1 MEMNREGSV
10 LIVSSFLFHRVLKCS
25 QYSSLLAM
33 IFVSIF
39 FTGCGT
45 LRNSRGWGQDVT
57 FKVELKGVSRAAYHA
72 LFDLQTLIPTAGAL
86 VFAINDF
93 DKKVSNWAGD
103 HHPIFGSKDNAD
115 KASDYLLIPLYAET
129 CLTAFVTP
137 SGDDPKNWAYWKM
150 KGIAVEGLAIG
161 ATAEVTTL
169 LKEVTNR
176 NRPDR
181 ISDKSFPSGHSSGA
195 FANAT
200 LSNRNLNVI
209 SLPKEVRLPVQVGNI
224 LLATSVAW
232 ARVEAKKHYPS
243 DVLAGAALGHFIS
256 AFVHDAFVGLPKDNK
271 FSITIF
277 PLKRGAMAEL
287 YVTF

>member
-1 MEMNREGSV
+1 MKRERSV
-10 LIVSSFLFHRVLKCS
+10 LIVSSFLFHRGLKCS
-25 QYSSLLAM
+25 QLSVLLAL
-33 IFVSIF
+33 IFIPIF
-39 FTGCGT
+39 LAGCGT
-45 LRNSRGWGQDVT
+45 LRNNRGWGQDVT
-57 FKVELKGVSRAAYHA
+57 FKLELKGISRAAYHA

-93 DKKVSNWAGD
+93 DKKVSNWASD
-103 HHPIFGSKDNAD
+103 HHPIFGSKDNAL

-129 CLTAFVTP
+129 CLTALVTP

-150 KGIAVEGLAIG
+150 KGIVVEGLALG
-161 ATAEVTTL
+161 ATGGMTSL
-169 LKEVTNR
+169 LKEATNR

-181 ISDKSFPSGHSSGA
+181 SNDKSFPSGHSSDA

-209 SLPKEVRLPVQVGNI
+209 LLPKEVRLPVQVGNI

-256 AFVHDAFVGLPKDNK
+256 AFVHDAFIGLPQDNRVS
-271 FSITIF
+271 FTIS